1 MRVQVKVVRARVPE
15 SLSRALAS
23 LASTH
28 GLTPSAMLR
37 QLLSEGLERRE
48 LWPVRPRAAAV
59 PARARVGESPRVG

>member
-28 GLTPSAMLR
+28 GTTPSSMLR
-37 QLLSEGLERRE
+37 QLLAEGLERRA
-48 LWPVRPRAAAV
+48 LWPVPPAPPVRAVRRRVEAS
-59 PARARVGESPRVG
+59 RVG